1 MNDDEATDN
10 EPTSTFRD
18 WDPSDP
24 DAVIVQYDLSGW
36 TFDQQADLAS
46 MLAEAE
52 IPHSWD
58 GTDLLVPEEAESLT
72 DVVVEEVE
80 MRLGIVD
87 LPAAAGVSP
96 DPIPLDADSEKT
108 EYDLTEWP
116 EQQRSILSANLV
128 AGEFPFAW
136 EAATLVVHSDDEP
149 EIEALLDSVESGEIG
164 MPNEEVADAE
174 RLPFETLTT
183 FFLVGERLRKN
194 PLHADGLNELTRAL
208 DLADPKRP
216 PYGVDSRLWVRTCE
230 MAEELV
236 DALVEGDEPDVDEA
250 QAIAQDLHDLL
261 RPYV

>member
-1 MNDDEATDN
+1 VNDDEATDN
-10 EPTSTFRD
+10 ETTPSFRD

-36 TFDQQADLAS
+36 TFDQQAELAS

-52 IPHSWD
+52 IPHTWD
-58 GTDLLVPEEAESLT
+58 GTDLLVPEDAESLT

-87 LPAAAGVSP
+87 LPAAPGTMP
-96 DPIPLDADSEKT
+96 DPIALDADAEKT
-108 EYDLTEWP
+108 EYDLAEWDD
-116 EQQRSILSANLV
+116 EQRSVLSANLV

-136 EAATLVVHSDDEP
+136 ETATLVVHSDDEA

-164 MPNEEVADAE
+164 MPDDATSDAE

-250 QAIAQDLHDLL
+250 QAIAGDLHDLL
-261 RPYV
+261 RPFV